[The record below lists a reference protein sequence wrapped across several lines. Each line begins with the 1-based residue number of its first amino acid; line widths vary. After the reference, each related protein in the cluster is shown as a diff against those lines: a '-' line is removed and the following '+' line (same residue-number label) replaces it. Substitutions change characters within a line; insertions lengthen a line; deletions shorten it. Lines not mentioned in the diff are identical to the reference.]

1 MQFFNALTEVPDDFG
16 PSAVTIGKFN
26 GIHLGHLAMIRET
39 LDAASRI
46 KGTSVV
52 VTFDRHPS
60 SLLTPDRV
68 PTDITGPQRRLE
80 LIESTGVAATL
91 ILPFTPELAQLS
103 PDEFVSAILV
113 ERLHAQVLIV
123 GKDFRFGH
131 GAAGTVAT
139 LRELGEKYGFSV
151 TVIEDVCPDGQQ
163 RVSSSWVRELLDT
176 GDVAEANQL
185 LGRRHG
191 MRGEIVHGDA
201 RGRELGYPTA
211 NLSHQATGLMPG
223 DGMYA
228 GWLVDEDGTRY
239 PVAISIGTNPT
250 FEGER
255 RRRVEAHVI
264 DATLDLYG
272 HDVVIE
278 FVQFLRPQL
287 KFDAIEP
294 LIAQMD
300 DDIVQIRKML
310 QLG

>member
-1 MQFFNALTEVPDDFG
+1 MT
-16 PSAVTIGKFN
+16 
-26 GIHLGHLAMIRET
+26 
-39 LDAASRI
+39 
-46 KGTSVV
+46 VV
-52 VTFDRHPS
+52 D
-60 SLLTPDRV
+60 
-68 PTDITGPQRRLE
+68 
-80 LIESTGVAATL
+80 
-91 ILPFTPELAQLS
+91 
-103 PDEFVSAILV
+103 
-113 ERLHAQVLIV
+113 
-123 GKDFRFGH
+123 
-131 GAAGTVAT
+131 
-139 LRELGEKYGFSV
+139 
-151 TVIEDVCPDGQQ
+151 DVCPDGQR
-163 RVSSSWVRELLDT
+163 RVSSSWVRELIDT
-176 GDVAEANQL
+176 GDVAAANQL

-211 NLSHQATGLMPG
+211 NLSHEATGLMPS

-278 FVQFLRPQL
+278 FVEFLRPQL
-287 KFDAIEP
+287 KFDGIEP